1 MSSIRWICRA
11 MDDIVARLSAIPGAE
26 AVGLAGAVP
35 VAQGDNLPE
44 GNFLILN
51 GRRQPLNFE
60 AWDRM
65 AQNPSHVGHALYCVA
80 SEGYFRTVG
89 IPLIRGRIFNAR
101 DDFASPN
108 VALISQSLARERWSN
123 EDPIGQIINFG
134 NMDGSLKSSTIIGIV
149 GDVRA
154 QGLDRAPSPIIYV
167 DYRSEEHTSE
177 LQSRLHLVCRL
188 LL

>member
-1 MSSIRWICRA
+1 MLYIPIFLFFFFNDTA
-11 MDDIVARLSAIPGAE
+11 TTEIYTLSLHDALPIY
-26 AVGLAGAVP
+26 
-35 VAQGDNLPE
+35 LPE

-123 EDPIGQIINFG
+123 EIG
-134 NMDGSLKSSTIIGIV
+134 
-149 GDVRA
+149 RA
-154 QGLDRAPSPIIYV
+154 HV
-167 DYRSEEHTSE
+167 
-177 LQSRLHLVCRL
+177 
-188 LL
+188 